1 MVYKNLVKTI
11 LDCSGI
17 IKPIIINSKET
28 NGTGLCNASLLFNNG
43 ELHMI
48 LRNVEYTLYHAEN
61 KSKFQSRYEGP
72 LSYYHRDDDLNLRTN
87 NYYCIIDQE
96 LLEIKNYNRI
106 DTSICDIK
114 PIWNFIGLE
123 DARLVYWNDK
133 YYAVGVRR
141 DTTTNGQGRM
151 EFSELEISSNSVKEI
166 KRHRIE
172 VENTDSY
179 CEKNWM
185 PIKDKPFCF
194 VKWTNPTEIVQVDLD
209 NNKATQ
215 IYSTSKYIEINNDWR
230 GGSQL
235 INWDNN
241 TYLSIIHN
249 CNFIPENFNGFKD
262 SDYYHFFIIWNSDYS
277 IKYIS
282 EPFNFMTA
290 KVEFC
295 IGLEKIENDIFIAFG
310 FQDNGA
316 YLIKLSKENIDNILW
331 NKLKPLFLDIEKEK
345 LK

>member
-96 LLEIKNYNRI
+96 ILEIKNYNRI

-141 DTTTNGQGRM
+141 DTTTNGQGRL

-172 VENTDSY
+172 VENTNSY
-179 CEKNWM
+179 CEKIGCQSKINHS
-185 PIKDKPFCF
+185 
-194 VKWTNPTEIVQVDLD
+194 VLLNG
-209 NNKATQ
+209 Q
-215 IYSTSKYIEINNDWR
+215 I
-230 GGSQL
+230 L
-235 INWDNN
+235 
-241 TYLSIIHN
+241 
-249 CNFIPENFNGFKD
+249 
-262 SDYYHFFIIWNSDYS
+262 
-277 IKYIS
+277 
-282 EPFNFMTA
+282 
-290 KVEFC
+290 
-295 IGLEKIENDIFIAFG
+295 
-310 FQDNGA
+310 
-316 YLIKLSKENIDNILW
+316 
-331 NKLKPLFLDIEKEK
+331 LK
-345 LK
+345 

>member
-1 MVYKNLVKTI
+1 
-11 LDCSGI
+11 
-17 IKPIIINSKET
+17 
-28 NGTGLCNASLLFNNG
+28 
-43 ELHMI
+43 
-48 LRNVEYTLYHAEN
+48 
-61 KSKFQSRYEGP
+61 
-72 LSYYHRDDDLNLRTN
+72 
-87 NYYCIIDQE
+87 
-96 LLEIKNYNRI
+96 
-106 DTSICDIK
+106 
-114 PIWNFIGLE
+114 
-123 DARLVYWNDK
+123 
-133 YYAVGVRR
+133 
-141 DTTTNGQGRM
+141 
-151 EFSELEISSNSVKEI
+151 
-166 KRHRIE
+166 
-172 VENTDSY
+172 
-179 CEKNWM
+179 M

-249 CNFIPENFNGFKD
+249 CNFTPENFNGFKD